1 MSKQI
6 GQLRPSQLLFYHGPG
21 AIVDMLSGS
30 VMIMA
35 ADLWDFR
42 FKDEIE
48 DERVRSALGVSYL
61 RLLNES
67 QDKINVTARPFP
79 KWKIC
84 PKCGMMTEWEER
96 ECYHCA
102 KDNSKVELFPSRF
115 VLACERGHIQDFP
128 WSEWLHEGK
137 EKECEK
143 PTLKMTY
150 QGIAGSLSD
159 MYVQCVKCKK
169 KKSLANIMKFTMNC
183 TGERPWI
190 GDKEQCEKQMEPVL
204 RGASKLYTPII
215 FSTLSI
221 PLSEERKESLV
232 EKVNKQREALLIAKR
247 MPENIFKQMALELLK
262 IEENQLPIVEQIL
275 NGEYEEPVSKE
286 VMSYETIRKQEW
298 NTIIRKNVDDLMGT
312 GFKSIEVDI
321 HEQMKPYFSSIV
333 KIESL
338 PEIQVLRGFT
348 RLHYLDPFDATEIS
362 VCSIMQD
369 AKSSDWLPAVK
380 NLGEGIFFQFNIHKL
395 IEWENREHV
404 KQELSSIFDRY
415 NKRREQMGN
424 SFISLKARHVL
435 IHTFSH
441 AMIQEFA
448 RFSGYA
454 TTSLRERLYCSGD
467 MYGVLI
473 YTASSDSEGGLGGLI
488 ELSKPEKLYQIFIR
502 ALEKME
508 HCSSDP
514 HCSDARFEM
523 QSTVN
528 GAACHA
534 CGFVSETSCE
544 WGNQLLDRRV
554 LIPLS
559 DGENLAFFQL

>member
-1 MSKQI
+1 MERQL

-42 FKDEIE
+42 SKNVVE
-48 DERVRSALGVSYL
+48 DERVRSSLGVPYL
-61 RLLNES
+61 RLLNED
-67 QDKINVTARPFP
+67 QEKISVTARPFP
-79 KWKIC
+79 KWKVC
-84 PKCGMMTEWEER
+84 PRCGMMTEWDTR
-96 ECYHCA
+96 ECYYCG
-102 KDNSKVELFPSRF
+102 KENVKIELFPSRF
-115 VLACERGHIQDFP
+115 AIACKHGHIQDFP
-128 WSEWLHEGK
+128 WIEWLHEGK
-137 EKECEK
+137 EECKK
-143 PTLKMTY
+143 PILKMTY
-150 QGIAGSLSD
+150 RGMAGSLSD

-169 KKSLANIMKFTMNC
+169 KRSLANIMKFTMNC

-190 GDKEQCEKQMEPVL
+190 GDEEQDKEQCKEQMETVL
-204 RGASKLYTPII
+204 RGASKLYTPIV

-221 PLSEERKESLV
+221 PLSDGREDNLI
-232 EKVNKQREALLIAKR
+232 EKVNREKH
-247 MPENIFKQMALELLK
+247 NLLK
-262 IEENQLPIVEQIL
+262 IKDRSYEQFKQIALILLDITENELPVVEQIL
-275 NGEYEEPVSKE
+275 NGEYEQSVSYK
-286 VMSYETIRKQEW
+286 TIRKQEW
-298 NTIIRKNVDDLMGT
+298 NTIIKRNVDDLEET
-312 GFKSIEVDI
+312 GFKSVEVEI

-348 RLHYLDPFDATEIS
+348 RLHYLDPFDTTEIP
-362 VCSIMQD
+362 VCSIMKNSRS
-369 AKSSDWLPAVK
+369 ADWLPAVK
-380 NLGEGIFFQFNIHKL
+380 NLGEGIFFQFNIQKL
-395 IEWENREHV
+395 SEWENKEKVKRE
-404 KQELSSIFDRY
+404 LFGIFERY
-415 NKRREQMGN
+415 NKRREQLGN
-424 SFISLKARHVL
+424 SPIYLKARHIL

-454 TTSLRERLYCSGD
+454 TTSLRERLYCSDD

-488 ELSKPEKLYQIFIR
+488 ELSKPEKLYPIFVR

-508 HCSSDP
+508 YCSSDP

-544 WGNQLLDRRV
+544 WGNQLLDRRT
-554 LIPLS
+554 LIPLNE
-559 DGENLAFFQL
+559 GESLAFFQL

>member
-1 MSKQI
+1 MERQF

-42 FKDEIE
+42 SKNVIE
-48 DERVRSALGVSYL
+48 DERVRSSLGVPYL
-61 RLLNES
+61 RLLNED
-67 QDKINVTARPFP
+67 QEKISVTARPFP
-79 KWKIC
+79 KWKVC
-84 PKCGMMTEWEER
+84 PRCGMMTEWDTR
-96 ECYHCA
+96 ECYYCG
-102 KDNSKVELFPSRF
+102 KENVKIELFPSRF
-115 VLACERGHIQDFP
+115 VIACKHGHIRDFP
-128 WSEWLHEGK
+128 WIEWLHEG
-137 EKECEK
+137 EEECKK
-143 PTLKMTY
+143 PILKMTY
-150 QGIAGSLSD
+150 RGMAGSLSD
-159 MYVQCVKCKK
+159 MYVQCVKCRKQ
-169 KKSLANIMKFTMNC
+169 KSLANIMKFTMDC

-190 GDKEQCEKQMEPVL
+190 GDEEQDKEQCKEQMETVL
-204 RGASKLYTPII
+204 RGASKLYTPIV

-221 PLSEERKESLV
+221 PLSDGREDNLI
-232 EKVNKQREALLIAKR
+232 EKVNREKH
-247 MPENIFKQMALELLK
+247 NLLK
-262 IEENQLPIVEQIL
+262 IKDRSYEQFKQIALILLDITENELPAVEQIL
-275 NGEYEEPVSKE
+275 NGEYEQSV
-286 VMSYETIRKQEW
+286 SYETIRKQEW
-298 NTIIRKNVDDLMGT
+298 NTIIKKNVDYLEET
-312 GFKSIEVDI
+312 GFKSVEVEI

-348 RLHYLDPFDATEIS
+348 RLHYLDPFDATEIPF
-362 VCSIMQD
+362 CSIM
-369 AKSSDWLPAVK
+369 KNSRSTDWLPAVK
-380 NLGEGIFFQFNIHKL
+380 NLGEGIFFQFNIQKL
-395 IEWENREHV
+395 LEWENKENV
-404 KQELSSIFDRY
+404 KQELSRIFERY
-415 NKRREQMGN
+415 NKRREQLGN
-424 SFISLKARHVL
+424 SSIYLKARHIL

-454 TTSLRERLYCSGD
+454 TTSLRERLYCSDD

-488 ELSKPEKLYQIFIR
+488 ELSKPEKLYPIFVR

-508 HCSSDP
+508 YCSSDP

-544 WGNQLLDRRV
+544 WGNQLLDRRT
-554 LIPLS
+554 LIPLNE
-559 DGENLAFFQL
+559 GESLAFFQL

>member
-1 MSKQI
+1 MERQF

-42 FKDEIE
+42 SKNVIE
-48 DERVRSALGVSYL
+48 DERVRSSLGVPYL
-61 RLLNES
+61 RLLNED
-67 QDKINVTARPFP
+67 QEKISVTARPFP
-79 KWKIC
+79 KWKVC
-84 PKCGMMTEWEER
+84 PRCGMMTEWDTR
-96 ECYHCA
+96 ECYYCG
-102 KDNSKVELFPSRF
+102 KENVKIELFPSRF
-115 VLACERGHIQDFP
+115 VIACKHGHIRDFP
-128 WSEWLHEGK
+128 WIEWLHEG
-137 EKECEK
+137 EEECKK
-143 PTLKMTY
+143 PILKMTY
-150 QGIAGSLSD
+150 RGMAGSLSD
-159 MYVQCVKCKK
+159 MYVQCVKCRKQ
-169 KKSLANIMKFTMNC
+169 KSLANIMKFTMDC

-190 GDKEQCEKQMEPVL
+190 GDEEQDKEQCKEQMETVL
-204 RGASKLYTPII
+204 RGASKLYTPIV

-221 PLSEERKESLV
+221 PLSDGRVDNLI
-232 EKVNKQREALLIAKR
+232 EKVNREKH
-247 MPENIFKQMALELLK
+247 NLLK
-262 IEENQLPIVEQIL
+262 IKDRSYEQFKQIALILLDITENELPAVEQIL
-275 NGEYEEPVSKE
+275 NGEYEQSV
-286 VMSYETIRKQEW
+286 SYETIRKQEW
-298 NTIIRKNVDDLMGT
+298 NTIIKKNVDYLEET
-312 GFKSIEVDI
+312 GFKSVEVEI

-348 RLHYLDPFDATEIS
+348 RLHYLDPFDATEIPF
-362 VCSIMQD
+362 CSIM
-369 AKSSDWLPAVK
+369 KNSRSTDWLPAVK
-380 NLGEGIFFQFNIHKL
+380 NLGEGIFFQFNIQKL
-395 IEWENREHV
+395 LEWENKENV
-404 KQELSSIFDRY
+404 KQELSRIFERY
-415 NKRREQMGN
+415 NKRREQLGN
-424 SFISLKARHVL
+424 SSIYLKARHIL

-454 TTSLRERLYCSGD
+454 TTSLRERLYCSDD

-488 ELSKPEKLYQIFIR
+488 ELSKPEKLYPIFVR

-508 HCSSDP
+508 YCSSDP

-544 WGNQLLDRRV
+544 WGNQLLDRRT
-554 LIPLS
+554 LIPLNE
-559 DGENLAFFQL
+559 GESLAFFQL

>member
-1 MSKQI
+1 MERQF

-42 FKDEIE
+42 SKNVIE
-48 DERVRSALGVSYL
+48 DERVRSSLGVPYL
-61 RLLNES
+61 SLLNEDQEMIS
-67 QDKINVTARPFP
+67 VTARPFP
-79 KWKIC
+79 KWKVC
-84 PKCGMMTEWEER
+84 PRCGMMTEWDTR
-96 ECYHCA
+96 ECYYCG
-102 KDNSKVELFPSRF
+102 KENVKIELFPSRF
-115 VLACERGHIQDFP
+115 VIACKHGHIRDFP
-128 WSEWLHEGK
+128 WIEWLHEG
-137 EKECEK
+137 EEECKK
-143 PTLKMTY
+143 PILKMTY
-150 QGIAGSLSD
+150 RGMAGSLSD
-159 MYVQCVKCKK
+159 MYVQCVKCRKQ
-169 KKSLANIMKFTMNC
+169 KSLANIMKFTMDC

-190 GDKEQCEKQMEPVL
+190 GDEEQDKEQCKEQMETVL
-204 RGASKLYTPII
+204 RGASKLYTPIV

-221 PLSEERKESLV
+221 PLSDGREDNLI
-232 EKVNKQREALLIAKR
+232 EKVNREKH
-247 MPENIFKQMALELLK
+247 NLLK
-262 IEENQLPIVEQIL
+262 IKDRSYEQFKQIALILLDITENELPAVEQIL
-275 NGEYEEPVSKE
+275 NGEYEQSV
-286 VMSYETIRKQEW
+286 SYETIRKQEW
-298 NTIIRKNVDDLMGT
+298 NTIIKKNVDYLEET
-312 GFKSIEVDI
+312 GFKSVEVEI

-348 RLHYLDPFDATEIS
+348 RLHYLDPFDATEIPF
-362 VCSIMQD
+362 CSIM
-369 AKSSDWLPAVK
+369 KNSRSTDWLPAVK
-380 NLGEGIFFQFNIHKL
+380 NLGEGIFFQFNIQKL
-395 IEWENREHV
+395 LEWENKENV
-404 KQELSSIFDRY
+404 KQELSRIFERY
-415 NKRREQMGN
+415 NKRREQLGN
-424 SFISLKARHVL
+424 SSIYLKVRHIL

-454 TTSLRERLYCSGD
+454 TTSLRERLYCSDD

-488 ELSKPEKLYQIFIR
+488 ELSKPEKLYPIFVR

-508 HCSSDP
+508 YCSSDP

-544 WGNQLLDRRV
+544 WGNQLLDRRT
-554 LIPLS
+554 LIPLNE
-559 DGENLAFFQL
+559 GESLAFFQL

>member
-1 MSKQI
+1 MERKF

-35 ADLWDFR
+35 ADLWNFR
-42 FKDEIE
+42 FKNVVE
-48 DERVRSALGVSYL
+48 DERIRSSLGVPYL
-61 RLLNES
+61 RLLNED
-67 QDKINVTARPFP
+67 QEKISVTARPFP
-79 KWKIC
+79 KWKVC
-84 PKCGMMTEWEER
+84 PRCGMMTEWDTR
-96 ECYHCA
+96 DCYYCG
-102 KDNSKVELFPSRF
+102 KENVKIELFPSRF
-115 VLACERGHIQDFP
+115 VIACKHGHIRDFP
-128 WSEWLHEGK
+128 WIEWLHEG
-137 EKECEK
+137 EEECKK
-143 PTLKMTY
+143 PILKMSY
-150 QGIAGSLSD
+150 RGLAGSLSD

-169 KKSLANIMKFTMNC
+169 QKSLANIMKFTMDC

-190 GDKEQCEKQMEPVL
+190 GDEEQDKEQCKEQMETVL
-204 RGASKLYTPII
+204 RGASKLYTPIV

-221 PLSEERKESLV
+221 PLSEGSKENLV
-232 EKVNKQREALLIAKR
+232 ERVNKNRDALIAAK
-247 MPENIFKQMALELLK
+247 EQGIFKQMAMILLK
-262 IEENQLPIVEQIL
+262 IEENQLPVVEQIL
-275 NGEYEEPVSKE
+275 NGEYEQSV
-286 VMSYETIRKQEW
+286 SYETIRKQEW
-298 NTIIRKNVDDLMGT
+298 NTIIKKNVDYLEET
-312 GFKSIEVDI
+312 GFKSVEVEI

-348 RLHYLDPFDATEIS
+348 RLHYLDPFDATEIPF
-362 VCSIMQD
+362 CSIM
-369 AKSSDWLPAVK
+369 KNSRSTDWLPAVK
-380 NLGEGIFFQFNIHKL
+380 NLGEGIFFQFNIQKL
-395 IEWENREHV
+395 LEWENKENV
-404 KQELSSIFDRY
+404 KQELSRIFERY
-415 NKRREQMGN
+415 NKRREQLGN
-424 SFISLKARHVL
+424 SSIYLKARHIL

-454 TTSLRERLYCSGD
+454 TTSLRERLYCSDD

-488 ELSKPEKLYQIFIR
+488 ELSKPEKLYPIFVR

-508 HCSSDP
+508 YCSSDP

-544 WGNQLLDRRV
+544 WGNQLLDRRT
-554 LIPLS
+554 LIPLNE
-559 DGENLAFFQL
+559 GESLAFFQL

>member
-1 MSKQI
+1 MERQF

-42 FKDEIE
+42 SKNVIE
-48 DERVRSALGVSYL
+48 DERVRSSLGVPYL
-61 RLLNES
+61 RLLNED
-67 QDKINVTARPFP
+67 QEKISVTARPFP
-79 KWKIC
+79 KWKVC
-84 PKCGMMTEWEER
+84 PRCGMMTEWDTR
-96 ECYHCA
+96 ECYYCG
-102 KDNSKVELFPSRF
+102 KENVKIELFPSRF
-115 VLACERGHIQDFP
+115 VIACKHGHIRDFP
-128 WSEWLHEGK
+128 WIEWLHEG
-137 EKECEK
+137 EEECKK
-143 PTLKMTY
+143 PILKMTY
-150 QGIAGSLSD
+150 RGMAGSLSD
-159 MYVQCVKCKK
+159 MYVQCVKCRKQ
-169 KKSLANIMKFTMNC
+169 KSLANIMKFTMDC
-183 TGERPWI
+183 TGERQWI
-190 GDKEQCEKQMEPVL
+190 GDEEQDKEQCKEQMETVL
-204 RGASKLYTPII
+204 RGASKLYTPIV

-221 PLSEERKESLV
+221 PLSDGREDNLIK
-232 EKVNKQREALLIAKR
+232 KVNREKH
-247 MPENIFKQMALELLK
+247 NLLK
-262 IEENQLPIVEQIL
+262 IKDRSYEQFKQIALILLDITENELPAVEQIL
-275 NGEYEEPVSKE
+275 NGEYEQSV
-286 VMSYETIRKQEW
+286 SYETIRKQEW
-298 NTIIRKNVDDLMGT
+298 NTIIKKNVDYLEET
-312 GFKSIEVDI
+312 GFKSVEVEI

-348 RLHYLDPFDATEIS
+348 RLHYLDPFDATEIPF
-362 VCSIMQD
+362 CSIM
-369 AKSSDWLPAVK
+369 KNSRSTDWLPAVK
-380 NLGEGIFFQFNIHKL
+380 NLGEGIFFQFNIQKL
-395 IEWENREHV
+395 LEWENKENV
-404 KQELSSIFDRY
+404 KQELSRIFERY
-415 NKRREQMGN
+415 NKRREQLGN
-424 SFISLKARHVL
+424 SSIYLKVRHIL

-454 TTSLRERLYCSGD
+454 TTSLRERLYCSDD

-488 ELSKPEKLYQIFIR
+488 ELSKPEKLYPIFVR

-508 HCSSDP
+508 YCSSDP

-544 WGNQLLDRRV
+544 WGNQLLDRRT
-554 LIPLS
+554 LIPLNE
-559 DGENLAFFQL
+559 GESLAFFQL

>member
-1 MSKQI
+1 MERQF

-42 FKDEIE
+42 SKNVIE
-48 DERVRSALGVSYL
+48 DERVRSSLGVPYL
-61 RLLNES
+61 RLLNED
-67 QDKINVTARPFP
+67 QEKISVTARPFP
-79 KWKIC
+79 KWKVC
-84 PKCGMMTEWEER
+84 PRCGMMTEWDTR
-96 ECYHCA
+96 ECYYCG
-102 KDNSKVELFPSRF
+102 KENVKIELFPSRF
-115 VLACERGHIQDFP
+115 VIACKHGHIRDFP
-128 WSEWLHEGK
+128 WIEWLHEG
-137 EKECEK
+137 EEECKK
-143 PTLKMTY
+143 PILKMTY
-150 QGIAGSLSD
+150 RGMAGSLSD
-159 MYVQCVKCKK
+159 MYVQCVKCRKQ
-169 KKSLANIMKFTMNC
+169 KSLANIMKFTMDC

-190 GDKEQCEKQMEPVL
+190 GDEEQDKEQCKEQMETVL
-204 RGASKLYTPII
+204 RGASKLYTPIV

-221 PLSEERKESLV
+221 PLSDGREDNLI
-232 EKVNKQREALLIAKR
+232 EKVNREKH
-247 MPENIFKQMALELLK
+247 NLLK
-262 IEENQLPIVEQIL
+262 IKDRSYEQFKQIALILLDITENELPAVEQIL
-275 NGEYEEPVSKE
+275 NGEYEQSV
-286 VMSYETIRKQEW
+286 SYETIRKQEW
-298 NTIIRKNVDDLMGT
+298 NTIIKKNVDYLEET
-312 GFKSIEVDI
+312 GFKSVEVEI

-348 RLHYLDPFDATEIS
+348 RLHYLDPFDATEIPF
-362 VCSIMQD
+362 CSIM
-369 AKSSDWLPAVK
+369 KNSRSTDWLPAVK
-380 NLGEGIFFQFNIHKL
+380 NLGEGIFFQFNIQKL
-395 IEWENREHV
+395 LEWENKENV
-404 KQELSSIFDRY
+404 KQELSRIFERY
-415 NKRREQMGN
+415 NKRREQLGN
-424 SFISLKARHVL
+424 SSIYLKARHIL

-454 TTSLRERLYCSGD
+454 TTSLRERLYCSDD

-488 ELSKPEKLYQIFIR
+488 ELSKPEKLYPIFVR

-508 HCSSDP
+508 YCSSDP

-544 WGNQLLDRRV
+544 WGNQLLDRRT

-559 DGENLAFFQL
+559 EGESLAFFQL

>member
-1 MSKQI
+1 MERQF

-42 FKDEIE
+42 SKNVIE
-48 DERVRSALGVSYL
+48 DERVRSSLGVPYL
-61 RLLNES
+61 SLLNEDQEMIS
-67 QDKINVTARPFP
+67 VTARPFP
-79 KWKIC
+79 KWKVC
-84 PKCGMMTEWEER
+84 PRCGMMTEWDTR
-96 ECYHCA
+96 ECYYCG
-102 KDNSKVELFPSRF
+102 KENVKIELFPSRF
-115 VLACERGHIQDFP
+115 VIACKHGHIRDFP
-128 WSEWLHEGK
+128 WIEWLHEG
-137 EKECEK
+137 EEECKK
-143 PTLKMTY
+143 PILKMTY
-150 QGIAGSLSD
+150 RGMAGSLSD
-159 MYVQCVKCKK
+159 MYVQCVKCRKQ
-169 KKSLANIMKFTMNC
+169 KSLANIMKFTMDC

-190 GDKEQCEKQMEPVL
+190 GDEEQDKEQCKEQMETVL
-204 RGASKLYTPII
+204 RGASKLYTPIV

-221 PLSEERKESLV
+221 PLSDGREDNLI
-232 EKVNKQREALLIAKR
+232 EKVNREKH
-247 MPENIFKQMALELLK
+247 NLLK
-262 IEENQLPIVEQIL
+262 IKDRSYEQFKQIALILLDITENELPAVEQIL
-275 NGEYEEPVSKE
+275 NGEYEQSV
-286 VMSYETIRKQEW
+286 SYETIRKQEW
-298 NTIIRKNVDDLMGT
+298 NTIIKKNVDYLEET
-312 GFKSIEVDI
+312 GFKSVEVEI

-348 RLHYLDPFDATEIS
+348 RLHYLDPFDATEIPF
-362 VCSIMQD
+362 CSIM
-369 AKSSDWLPAVK
+369 KNSRSTDWLPAVK
-380 NLGEGIFFQFNIHKL
+380 NLGEGIFFQFNIQKL
-395 IEWENREHV
+395 LEWENKENV
-404 KQELSSIFDRY
+404 KQELSRIFERY
-415 NKRREQMGN
+415 NKRREQLGN
-424 SFISLKARHVL
+424 SSIYLKARHIL

-454 TTSLRERLYCSGD
+454 TTSLRERLYCSDD

-488 ELSKPEKLYQIFIR
+488 ELSKPEKLYPIFVR

-508 HCSSDP
+508 YCSSDP

-544 WGNQLLDRRV
+544 WGNQLLDRRT
-554 LIPLS
+554 LIPLNE
-559 DGENLAFFQL
+559 GESLAFFQL

>member
-1 MSKQI
+1 MERQF

-42 FKDEIE
+42 SKNVIE
-48 DERVRSALGVSYL
+48 DERVRSSLGVPYL
-61 RLLNES
+61 RLLNED
-67 QDKINVTARPFP
+67 QEKISVTARPFP
-79 KWKIC
+79 KWKVC
-84 PKCGMMTEWEER
+84 PRCGMMTEWDTR
-96 ECYHCA
+96 ECYYCG
-102 KDNSKVELFPSRF
+102 KENVKIELFPSRF
-115 VLACERGHIQDFP
+115 VIACKHGHIRDFP
-128 WSEWLHEGK
+128 WIEWLHEG
-137 EKECEK
+137 EEECKK
-143 PTLKMTY
+143 PILKMTY
-150 QGIAGSLSD
+150 RGMAGSLSD
-159 MYVQCVKCKK
+159 MYVQCVKCRKQ
-169 KKSLANIMKFTMNC
+169 KSLANIMKFTMDC

-190 GDKEQCEKQMEPVL
+190 GDEEQDKEQCKEQMETVL
-204 RGASKLYTPII
+204 RGASKLYTPIV

-221 PLSEERKESLV
+221 PLSDGREDNLI
-232 EKVNKQREALLIAKR
+232 EKVNREKH
-247 MPENIFKQMALELLK
+247 NLLK
-262 IEENQLPIVEQIL
+262 IKDRSYEQFKQIALILLDITENELPAVEQIL
-275 NGEYEEPVSKE
+275 NGEYEQSV
-286 VMSYETIRKQEW
+286 SYENIRKQEW
-298 NTIIRKNVDDLMGT
+298 NTIIKKNVDYLEET
-312 GFKSIEVDI
+312 GFKSVEVEI

-348 RLHYLDPFDATEIS
+348 RLHYLDPFDATEIPF
-362 VCSIMQD
+362 CSIM
-369 AKSSDWLPAVK
+369 KNSRSTDWLPAVK
-380 NLGEGIFFQFNIHKL
+380 NLGEGIFFQFNIQKL
-395 IEWENREHV
+395 LEWENKENV
-404 KQELSSIFDRY
+404 KQELSRIFERY
-415 NKRREQMGN
+415 NKRREQLGN
-424 SFISLKARHVL
+424 SSIYLKARHIL

-454 TTSLRERLYCSGD
+454 TTSLRERLYCSDD

-488 ELSKPEKLYQIFIR
+488 ELSKPEKLYPIFVR

-508 HCSSDP
+508 YCSSDP

-544 WGNQLLDRRV
+544 WGNQLLDRRT
-554 LIPLS
+554 LIPLNE
-559 DGENLAFFQL
+559 GESLAFFQL

>member
-1 MSKQI
+1 MERQF

-42 FKDEIE
+42 SKNVIE
-48 DERVRSALGVSYL
+48 DERVRSSLGVPYL
-61 RLLNES
+61 RLLNED
-67 QDKINVTARPFP
+67 QEKISVTARPFP
-79 KWKIC
+79 KWKVC
-84 PKCGMMTEWEER
+84 PRCGMMTEWDTR
-96 ECYHCA
+96 ECYYCG
-102 KDNSKVELFPSRF
+102 KENVKIELFPSRF
-115 VLACERGHIQDFP
+115 VIACKHGHIRDFP
-128 WSEWLHEGK
+128 WIEWLHEG
-137 EKECEK
+137 EEECKK
-143 PTLKMTY
+143 PILKMTY
-150 QGIAGSLSD
+150 RGMAGSLSD
-159 MYVQCVKCKK
+159 MYVQCVKCRKQ
-169 KKSLANIMKFTMNC
+169 KSLANIMKFTMDC

-190 GDKEQCEKQMEPVL
+190 GDEEQDKEQCKEQMETVL
-204 RGASKLYTPII
+204 RGASKLYTPIV

-221 PLSEERKESLV
+221 PLSDGREDNLIK
-232 EKVNKQREALLIAKR
+232 KVNREKH
-247 MPENIFKQMALELLK
+247 NLLK
-262 IEENQLPIVEQIL
+262 IKDRSYEQFKQIALILLDITENELPAVEQIL
-275 NGEYEEPVSKE
+275 NGEYEQSV
-286 VMSYETIRKQEW
+286 SYETIRKQEW
-298 NTIIRKNVDDLMGT
+298 NTIIKKNVDYLEET
-312 GFKSIEVDI
+312 GFKSVEVEI

-348 RLHYLDPFDATEIS
+348 RLHYLDPFDATEIPF
-362 VCSIMQD
+362 CSIM
-369 AKSSDWLPAVK
+369 KNSRSTDWLPAVK
-380 NLGEGIFFQFNIHKL
+380 NLGEGIFFQFNIQKL
-395 IEWENREHV
+395 LEWENKENV
-404 KQELSSIFDRY
+404 KQELSRIFERY
-415 NKRREQMGN
+415 NKRREQLGN
-424 SFISLKARHVL
+424 SSIYLKARHIL

-454 TTSLRERLYCSGD
+454 TTSLRERLYCSDD

-488 ELSKPEKLYQIFIR
+488 ELSKPEKLYPIFVR

-508 HCSSDP
+508 YCSSDP

-544 WGNQLLDRRV
+544 WGNQLLDRRT
-554 LIPLS
+554 LIPLNE
-559 DGENLAFFQL
+559 GESLAFFQL